1 MRREAIARTAL
12 CLGLLSASCG
22 KSAQP
27 EESVES
33 VAAVVVRVVKAGP
46 ARIEVRVRA
55 AGTTVAAP
63 GAEFAVTA
71 PQQARVVEVPHGEG
85 DRVARGGLLVQF
97 EIPSLT
103 ADVAARKSAL
113 AQANARVANAQAA
126 RDRLSGLMERG
137 VAARREVE
145 DAERDLAEARATVA
159 EDNAGLEA
167 AQQLLARQ
175 RVVAPF
181 DGVVVRRWH
190 NPGDLVDTS
199 SADPVLRFADP
210 ARVEA
215 EALVNASDVA
225 RVAARQPAEVKGP
238 GDLEWP
244 ATVVATPAAVDATTS
259 SARVRLALRPSSLA
273 LRPSSLDPRPSPPQA
288 LPPIGLP
295 IEVAIT
301 VMSRDAAVT
310 VPAGALVRDGDGYA
324 LFVVSGKKAARREV
338 KVGAVSSET
347 AEILSGV
354 AAGETVVTSG
364 QDGLPDGAA
373 VSVAQ

>member
-1 MRREAIARTAL
+1 MRYGATAVAL
-12 CLGLLSASCG
+12 CLGVLSTGCG

-33 VAAVVVRVVKAGP
+33 EAAVVVRVVKAGP
-46 ARIEVRVRA
+46 AHIEVRVRA
-55 AGTTVAAP
+55 SGTTVAAP
-63 GAEFAVTA
+63 GAELAITA
-71 PQQARVVEVPHGEG
+71 PQPARVTEIPHGEG
-85 DRVARGGLLVQF
+85 DRVARGDL
-97 EIPSLT
+97 
-103 ADVAARKSAL
+103 L

-126 RDRLSGLMERG
+126 RDRLAGLMERG
-137 VAARREVE
+137 VAARREVD
-145 DAERDLAEARATVA
+145 DAERDLAEARAAVA
-159 EDNAGLEA
+159 EGSAGLEA
-167 AQQLLARQ
+167 ARQLLARQ

-190 NPGDLVDTS
+190 NPGDLVDAS

-215 EALVNASDVA
+215 EALVPASDVA
-225 RVAARQPAEVKGP
+225 RVAARQPADVKGP
-238 GDLEWP
+238 GDVEWP
-244 ATVVATPAAVDATTS
+244 AAVVATPAAVDATTS
-259 SARVRLALRPSSLA
+259 SARVRLALRPSSSVP
-273 LRPSSLDPRPSPPQA
+273 RPSSLPP
-288 LPPIGLP
+288 LGLP

-301 VMSRDAAVT
+301 VMTREAAVA
-310 VPAGALVRDGDGYA
+310 VPASALVRDGDGYV

-338 KVGAVSSET
+338 KTGAISSET

-373 VSVAQ
+373 VSVAP

>member
-1 MRREAIARTAL
+1 MRREALLRTAL
-12 CLGLLSASCG
+12 CFGLLSASCG

-33 VAAVVVRVVKAGP
+33 VAAVVVHVVKAGP

-55 AGTTVAAP
+55 SGTTVAAP

-85 DRVARGGLLVQF
+85 DRVARGDLLVQF
-97 EIPSLT
+97 EIPSLA

-126 RDRLSGLMERG
+126 RDRLAGLMERG
-137 VAARREVE
+137 VAARREVD

-159 EDNAGLEA
+159 EGNASLGA

-215 EALVNASDVA
+215 EALVPASDVA
-225 RVAARQPAEVKGP
+225 HIAAKQPAEVKGP
-238 GDLEWP
+238 GDVAWP
-244 ATVVATPAAVDATTS
+244 ATVVSTPAAVDATTS
-259 SARVRLALRPSSLA
+259 SARVRLALRPSSLDP
-273 LRPSSLDPRPSPPQA
+273 RSSLPQA

-295 IEVAIT
+295 IEAAIT
-301 VMSRDAAVT
+301 VLSRDAAVA
-310 VPAGALVRDGDGYA
+310 VPADALVHDGDGYA

-338 KVGAVSSET
+338 KIGAVSSET
-347 AEILSGV
+347 VEILSGV
-354 AAGETVVTSG
+354 AVGETVVTSG

>member
-1 MRREAIARTAL
+1 MRRTSLAPIVIG
-12 CLGLLSASCG
+12 LGLAAGCG
-22 KSAQP
+22 TAKPA

-33 VAAVVVRVVKAGP
+33 SAPVVVRVVKAGP

-63 GAEFAVTA
+63 GAELSITA
-71 PQQARVVEVPHGEG
+71 PQQARVVEIPHGEG
-85 DRVARGGLLVQF
+85 DRVARGELLVQF
-97 EIPSLT
+97 EIPSLA
-103 ADVAARKSAL
+103 ADVAARESAL

-126 RDRLSGLMERG
+126 RDRLAGLMERG
-137 VAARREVE
+137 VAARREVD
-145 DAERDLAEARATVA
+145 DAERDLAEARAAIA

-167 AQQLLARQ
+167 ARQLLSRQ

-190 NPGDLVDTS
+190 NPGDLVDAST
-199 SADPVLRFADP
+199 ADPVVRFADP

-215 EALVNASDVA
+215 EALVSSSDVV
-225 RVAARQPAEVKGP
+225 RVVARQPAEVKGP
-238 GDLEWP
+238 GGGLWP

-259 SARVRLALRPSSLA
+259 SARVRLALARGS
-273 LRPSSLDPRPSPPQA
+273 A
-288 LPPIGLP
+288 LPPLGLP
-295 IEVAIT
+295 IEAAIT
-301 VMSRDAAVT
+301 VMSRDVAVA
-310 VPAGALVRDGDGYA
+310 VPAGALVRDGDAYA

-338 KVGAVSSET
+338 KTGAISSET

-373 VSVAQ
+373 VSVTP